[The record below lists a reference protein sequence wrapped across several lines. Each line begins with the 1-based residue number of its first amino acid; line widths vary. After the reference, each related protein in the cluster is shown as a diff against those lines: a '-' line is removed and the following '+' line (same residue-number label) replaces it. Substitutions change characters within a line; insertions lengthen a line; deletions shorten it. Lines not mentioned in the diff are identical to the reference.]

1 MPEYILDG
9 GCCME
14 PNPRATALGMGALTC
29 KAAKRA
35 VQLQK
40 TTSAAAKTTSAAASA
55 FMFEMRCELGV
66 KPFFSVTKSDPPA
79 RGTPQGAVV
88 YVSYTF

>member
-1 MPEYILDG
+1 
-9 GCCME
+9 ME

-55 FMFEMRCELGV
+55 FMFEMRCETWCETV
-66 KPFFSVTKSDPPA
+66 FFGYKIRPP
-79 RGTPQGAVV
+79 
-88 YVSYTF
+88 S